1 MGGGVPPVSQPVL
14 ARAVTPAA
22 PKSAP
27 EPKAKAGIAE
37 GAPVSEAAP
46 VPKDDKSAGPATSPG
61 DQNTFPASD
70 LISRDTGTGS
80 SVGPWYLHLENG
92 HAYNPGD
99 GHYYYTA
106 GARRMAAATGADGG
120 NAFDATF
127 GKWSAPT
134 FSRNNGTAEND
145 GLGPLR
151 LIPGPVGRG
160 VAIAE
165 SLGDCAD
172 GKGCLGV
179 ALSLAPT
186 PKGKDLVRLTP
197 ILALAPILAS
207 DFLNDYS
214 ASATGGGTRGP
225 FTPSF
230 DTEEP
235 TPFDT
240 EERTWPGFDTEEP
253 TWPGEPAWPRLALAP
268 YGLPE
273 HELGGHY
280 LGQVRKILEAIPA
293 DKRASVLQRLM
304 EQDVPAAMAGHNYI
318 WQAIPVPG
326 QQGLYYG
333 IKKTPT
339 GVVRAFG
346 VQGGVIHSGEATLE
360 DLMTH
365 GAAALLRRRR

>member
-1 MGGGVPPVSQPVL
+1 MGGGVPPVSQTVL
-14 ARAVTPAA
+14 ARAATPAA

-27 EPKAKAGIAE
+27 ERKAKAGMAG

-46 VPKDDKSAGPATSPG
+46 VAKDKSAGPATSPG

-106 GARRMAAATGADGG
+106 SARRTAAATGSTGG
-120 NAFDATF
+120 NFYDASF
-127 GKWSAPT
+127 GRWEDYAAYGPEKALV
-134 FSRNNGTAEND
+134 ND

-151 LIPGPVGRG
+151 QIPGPIGQTVG
-160 VAIAE
+160 IAE
-165 SLGDCAD
+165 ALGDCAA

-179 ALSLAPT
+179 PLSLVPVPTGKTLARLAPLIR
-186 PKGKDLVRLTP
+186 LVP
-197 ILALAPILAS
+197 ILATDD
-207 DFLNDYS
+207 DFS
-214 ASATGGGTRGP
+214 ANATGGGTRGP

-235 TPFDT
+235 T
-240 EERTWPGFDTEEP
+240 WPGFDTEE
-253 TWPGEPAWPRLALAP
+253 TKSPGFDTEELKWPRLAPAP

-280 LGQVRKILEAIPA
+280 LGEVRKTLETIPA
-293 DKRASVLQRLM
+293 DKRAFALQRLM
-304 EQDVPAAMAGHNYI
+304 EQDVPAAMADHNYN

-333 IKKTPT
+333 IKKTAS
-339 GVVRAFG
+339 GGVRAFG

-360 DLMTH
+360 ELMTH
-365 GAAALLRRRR
+365 GAAALLGRRR